1 MRERPAFWQ
10 ILRGTLYESEI
21 CVQRR
26 NEDGAYAAFGC
37 VTEGMDVVDE
47 IATTKTDY
55 TDRPLRQQKI
65 AKMTVETFGVEYP
78 APKTL

>member
-1 MRERPAFWQ
+1 ME
-10 ILRGTLYESEI
+10 
-21 CVQRR
+21 
-26 NEDGAYAAFGC
+26 
-37 VTEGMDVVDE
+37 VVDE
-47 IATTKTDY
+47 IATTKTDH